1 MSDSSDPRP
10 ASAEVPSTASSERP
24 LRIVIGADTFSPD
37 VNGSARFS
45 ERLASG
51 MASRGHDVHVVAPAA
66 SKKHGTWTET
76 YDGHDI
82 TVHRLRS
89 WRWYPHDWLRFALPW
104 VINQNS
110 AKILDAVKPD
120 VVHFQSH
127 IVVGRGLS
135 VEAEKRNIRIVGTNH
150 FMPENLLEF
159 TLLPKSWQDWAV
171 GLAWKAA
178 KRTFGRASAIT
189 TPTRRAAEF
198 LEKSTGLSNV
208 YAISCGINA
217 ENYTPDFTVRPKNRI
232 LFVGRVTGEKQ
243 IDVLLKAMTLLPDDL
258 DAQLEIVGG
267 GDLKKSLEAMAVT
280 LGIADRVTF
289 TGYVTEQELRDAYTR
304 ATVFAMPSIAEL
316 QSIATMEAMASGLP
330 VVAADAMALP
340 HLVHDG
346 ENGHL
351 FAPGDAQQMADRLS
365 DILTLP
371 QDELD
376 VFKKA
381 SLRLIAAHDIQ
392 RTLTTFEKLYRGEVV
407 TDPLIVSPSASH
419 E

>member
-1 MSDSSDPRP
+1 
-10 ASAEVPSTASSERP
+10 VPSTASSERP

-76 YDGHDI
+76 YDGHTI

-89 WRWYPHDWLRFALPW
+89 WRWYPHDWLRYALPW
-104 VINQNS
+104 RINQNS

-135 VEAEKRNIRIVGTNH
+135 IEAEKRDIRIVGTNH

-243 IDVLLKAMTLLPDDL
+243 IDVLLKAMTLLPGGL

-351 FAPGDAQQMADRLS
+351 FAPGDAQQMADRLAE
-365 DILTLP
+365 ILTLP

-376 VFKKA
+376 RLKNA